1 MVKVGKHTVA
11 LIYADT
17 KKPFKEHTASDGQV
31 YVEVEPNAEY
41 YIHLSTDSQDVVVMR
56 IKVDGKDLGYQL
68 SLNKAN
74 CMVNPN
80 YFCGVSSV
88 DESGGTIHQAL
99 KFAKTPVMQKTEDNK
114 VPPAFWTGSV
124 QVEFYEGVYHGVESN
139 TRAFRNS
146 WTGAGND
153 VGYMIGKSNP
163 DQKKGVMSAAGST
176 RDYTQPSAGK
186 RARYATGGH
195 LKTITLNYCSTVGLI
210 FAGILTKPPLW
221 EWGQMIKPGVQ
232 VS

>member
-1 MVKVGKHTVA
+1 MVKAGKHTVA

-17 KKPFKEHTASDGQV
+17 KIPFKEHSASDGQV

-41 YIHLSTDSQDVVVMR
+41 YIQVSTESQDCVVIR

-68 SLNKAN
+68 TMNKQTSLIDPHFF
-74 CMVNPN
+74 V
-80 YFCGVSSV
+80 GVSSV
-88 DESGGTIHQAL
+88 DENGGTIHQAL
-99 KFAKTPVMQKTEDNK
+99 KFARTPVMQKTEDNK

-124 QVEFYEGVYHGVESN
+124 QVEFYEGVYHGTQSG

-163 DQKKGVMSAAGST
+163 DQKKGVMSATGST
-176 RDYTQPSAGK
+176 VDYAQPKAGK
-186 RARYATGGH
+186 RARYNQGGH
-195 LKTITLNYCSTVGLI
+195 LKTITMNYCSTVGLI
-210 FAGILTKPPLW
+210 FAGILTKPPVW
-221 EWGQMIKPGVQ
+221 EWGRMIKPGVQ